1 MNDHDMNNLMALRQL
16 AASRQRR
23 RAGKGQNGSRHVGRV
38 RIAAAKILSESL
50 GFKVEPEEIHPQSGA
65 WRTDDRLD
73 VYRWELFTHS
83 SPGMPFVA
91 GCWERLTEFV
101 LNSKKSGGCHY
112 HDGEIHSGPADKPP
126 AHPRPDA
133 PRLVDYHTGEDIRPA
148 TDEEIDASGE
158 TREGVI
164 LLAADGSILRADD
177 AGADDARRVYVIDGD
192 A

>member
-1 MNDHDMNNLMALRQL
+1 MMNDHDINNLIALRQL
-16 AASRQRR
+16 AASSQRR

-50 GFKVEPEEIHPQSGA
+50 GFNVAPEEIRPQSGA
-65 WRTDDRLD
+65 WRTDHRLD

-101 LNSKKSGGCHY
+101 SNSKKSGGCHY

-126 AHPRPDA
+126 APLRPDA
-133 PRLVDYHTGEDIRPA
+133 PRLVDYHTGDDIRAA
-148 TDEEIDASGE
+148 TDEEIEASDDAGP
-158 TREGVI
+158 EGVI

-177 AGADDARRVYVIDGD
+177 DGADDAQRVYVAD
-192 A
+192 

>member
-1 MNDHDMNNLMALRQL
+1 MNDHDMNNILALRQL
-16 AASRQRR
+16 TAMKQRR
-23 RAGKGQNGSRHVGRV
+23 VAGTGRNGSRHVGGV

-101 LNSKKSGGCHY
+101 SNSKKFGGCHY
-112 HDGEIHSGPADKPP
+112 HDGEIYSGQADKPP
-126 AHPRPDA
+126 APPRPDA
-133 PRLVDYHTGEDIRPA
+133 PRLVDYYTGEDIRAA
-148 TDEEIDASGE
+148 TDEEIDASGD

-164 LLAADGSILRADD
+164 LLASNGSILQADD
-177 AGADDARRVYVIDGD
+177 AGADKARRVYVTG
-192 A
+192 